1 MSVAAGPG
9 ISGPAA
15 PLRAYSACVSRFLLV
30 ALICLA
36 CASSPRA
43 TGISPTALEGVAF
56 AVPTPEDARASPSAG
71 CGQFAPDLPERIEKA
86 LIASLGDAGAQF
98 DAKAPWTVSVV
109 LTFAGTGAEYAG
121 PSRTPAGIS
130 PGLPPDAPPVF
141 AEQRG
146 GVNAGWTDTSVALD
160 ATLKRQG
167 AMLWEGTGT
176 GRVRSA
182 PCVDPRGHLDEAMH
196 SAVSQLRAE
205 LIRRISAARARAR

>member
-1 MSVAAGPG
+1 M
-9 ISGPAA
+9 
-15 PLRAYSACVSRFLLV
+15 RRLLPV

-36 CASSPRA
+36 CASSAPRA
-43 TGISPTALEGVAF
+43 KGVSPTALEGVSLAL
-56 AVPTPEDARASPSAG
+56 PTPEDVRPSASAG
-71 CGQFAPDLPERIEKA
+71 CGQFAPELPERIEKA
-86 LIASLGDAGAQF
+86 LITSLGDAGAQF
-98 DAKAPWTVSVV
+98 AVQAPWRLAVV

-121 PSRTPAGIS
+121 PSRTPAGVT

-146 GVNAGWTDTSVALD
+146 GVNAGWTDTTVSLD
-160 ATLKRQG
+160 ATLKREGSLLWQG
-167 AMLWEGTGT
+167 TVT

-182 PCVDPRGHLDEAMH
+182 PCVDPRGHLDEAMR